1 MQNGKICK
9 ATNQTSNNEEM
20 KIESLSNENLTDE
33 VKKCISDEKVM
44 SIQKID
50 DCYEEHQTNKNDA
63 INKKGDNE
71 TAETKSIQEDKP
83 NENFATKEQKM
94 KENNQ
99 MRNSNDSFVTNDNIK
114 EKEEIA
120 VSQIKSRRSR
130 VIISN
135 DQPMIGLISQM
146 LKEMGK
152 FNKDNLNFDKTD
164 LTPFEFRVTSSS
176 NVLREIKNF
185 LKRRVPLRATSMMVS
200 EDIYLVFGDAI
211 LKSKTSIKNSFEFS
225 MNKEVIILNMLALDC
240 SPTKNTELRNQ
251 EEGK

>member
-20 KIESLSNENLTDE
+20 KIESLSNENLIDE
-33 VKKCISDEKVM
+33 GRECFSDGKVT

-50 DCYEEHQTNKNDA
+50 DCSEEHQTNKNDT
-63 INKKGDNE
+63 IKKKGDNE
-71 TAETKSIQEDKP
+71 TVEIITI
-83 NENFATKEQKM
+83 
-94 KENNQ
+94 KENRPNISLAVRDQ
-99 MRNSNDSFVTNDNIK
+99 KIKEIDQERNSNDAFVTNDIFK
-114 EKEEIA
+114 KKEEIA

-164 LTPFEFRVTSSS
+164 LMPFEFRVTSSS

-185 LKRRVPLRATSMMVS
+185 LKKRVPLRATSMMVS

-211 LKSKTSIKNSFEFS
+211 LKSKTSIKNSFETS
-225 MNKEVIILNMLALDC
+225 MNKEVIILNMLAMNC
-240 SPTKNTELRNQ
+240 SPIKKMELRNQ
-251 EEGK
+251 KEGE